1 MKKLSSSEIRQMYLD
16 FFHEKGHTIVPSAS
30 LVPVDDPTLLWINSG
45 VATMKKYFDG
55 SVVPD
60 NPRMTSS
67 QKSIR
72 TNDIENVG
80 RTARHHTLFE
90 MLGNFSVGD
99 YFKKEAISWA
109 WELLTSPKWF
119 GWDPDKLYMTVYP
132 KDTDAVKF
140 WEATGVKPDH
150 IIKVEDNFWDIGQGP
165 SGPDS
170 EIFYDRGEAFNNLAD
185 DDPENYPGGENERY
199 LEVWNIVFSQFNHTP
214 EGTYEPLP
222 RKNIDTG
229 MGLERVVSVFQNAK
243 TNFETDL
250 FLPIIHKTEEL
261 SDGKHYGDNAQDDVS
276 FKVIA
281 DHARAITFAISDG
294 ALPSNEGRGY
304 VIRRLIRRAILHGQK
319 LGLKE
324 AFLDQLV
331 PIVGKIMAS
340 HYPDVLKNSAYIEK
354 IVASEESRFNET
366 LNDGLNLLNNLIAET
381 KQVGHDTLAGK
392 DAFKLYDT
400 YGFPFELT
408 KEYAGDEDLDVDEA
422 GFEVEMKAQRDR
434 ARNARSSAK
443 SMGVQRSL
451 LIDIKTPS
459 EYVGYDE
466 LTNVQGTL
474 NDIIVDETLVD
485 HVDSGQAEMI
495 FSKTPFYAE
504 MGGQVADRGVIL
516 DDAGE
521 MVAKVTDVQ
530 NAPNKQHLH
539 TVEVLK
545 PMRKDATYTLN
556 VDLAFHNKVEKNH
569 TATHLLDQAL
579 RDVLGEHT
587 KQAGSLVEP
596 DYLRFDFTHFG
607 QVTDEELAKVEQIV
621 NDKIWAA
628 LPVSAIQ
635 TDQETGHKMGAI
647 AVFTEK
653 YGKIVRVVSIGDYSI
668 EFDGG
673 THVKNSSE
681 LGLFKIVSETGIGA
695 GTRRIEAVTSK
706 EAFELLA
713 GEEQTLKQV
722 AAQVKAPKLADTPA
736 KVSQLQADLK
746 AEQQNRASLESR
758 LAKQQ
763 AGAVFDQVDDVN
775 GTTLIAQ
782 QIEVSGMD
790 QLRQLA
796 DTWKTKQYSD
806 VLVLGT
812 VIGEKVNLL
821 VAVSDDKVKAGIKAG
836 DLIKAIAP
844 KVGGGGG
851 GRPTL
856 AQAGGKKPAGL
867 PAALKAAH
875 EWLAEQ

>member
-1 MKKLSSSEIRQMYLD
+1 M
-16 FFHEKGHTIVPSAS
+16 
-30 LVPVDDPTLLWINSG
+30 
-45 VATMKKYFDG
+45 
-55 SVVPD
+55 
-60 NPRMTSS
+60 
-67 QKSIR
+67 
-72 TNDIENVG
+72 
-80 RTARHHTLFE
+80 
-90 MLGNFSVGD
+90 
-99 YFKKEAISWA
+99 
-109 WELLTSPKWF
+109 
-119 GWDPDKLYMTVYP
+119 
-132 KDTDAVKF
+132 
-140 WEATGVKPDH
+140 
-150 IIKVEDNFWDIGQGP
+150 
-165 SGPDS
+165 
-170 EIFYDRGEAFNNLAD
+170 
-185 DDPENYPGGENERY
+185 
-199 LEVWNIVFSQFNHTP
+199 
-214 EGTYEPLP
+214 
-222 RKNIDTG
+222 
-229 MGLERVVSVFQNAK
+229 
-243 TNFETDL
+243 
-250 FLPIIHKTEEL
+250 
-261 SDGKHYGDNAQDDVS
+261 
-276 FKVIA
+276 
-281 DHARAITFAISDG
+281 
-294 ALPSNEGRGY
+294 
-304 VIRRLIRRAILHGQK
+304 
-319 LGLKE
+319 
-324 AFLDQLV
+324 
-331 PIVGKIMAS
+331 
-340 HYPDVLKNSAYIEK
+340 
-354 IVASEESRFNET
+354 
-366 LNDGLNLLNNLIAET
+366 
-381 KQVGHDTLAGK
+381 
-392 DAFKLYDT
+392 
-400 YGFPFELT
+400 
-408 KEYAGDEDLDVDEA
+408 
-422 GFEVEMKAQRDR
+422 
-434 ARNARSSAK
+434 
-443 SMGVQRSL
+443 
-451 LIDIKTPS
+451 
-459 EYVGYDE
+459 
-466 LTNVQGTL
+466 
-474 NDIIVDETLVD
+474 
-485 HVDSGQAEMI
+485 
-495 FSKTPFYAE
+495 
-504 MGGQVADRGVIL
+504 
-516 DDAGE
+516 
-521 MVAKVTDVQ
+521 
-530 NAPNKQHLH
+530 
-539 TVEVLK
+539 
-545 PMRKDATYTLN
+545 
-556 VDLAFHNKVEKNH
+556 
-569 TATHLLDQAL
+569 LDQAL